1 MPDGLK
7 SSLKMHAGRYQHLY
21 RLWNLAFAGNELA
34 QMDKWLAKELAQ
46 NTKFGSRDRRWYSEY
61 FFAGLRHSYF
71 ALFCE
76 EFFENKIPLSELS
89 VFIINFKLKFSNL
102 NSVLENL
109 RSVNKE
115 KFFVWIFLRYL
126 YKKEQNFFDENYFN
140 LNIED
145 YSIRKNIF
153 ESLINYFTSNKELQN
168 QCLFYSIPFY
178 FLELL
183 QERILFSNW
192 DRKTQDY
199 FFNYLDTR
207 PPVWLRL
214 NNLKNLNR
222 VEQGLVKKNYLFEI
236 KNKNSI
242 KIFSEKINFSEL
254 DSYRLGDFEVQDY
267 ASQLIGQHVNVKLGQ
282 KVWDACA
289 GGGGKTIQIA
299 SLLNNTGIIYAS
311 DIREYKL
318 NEIKQRA
325 RKANFFNVRTVYW
338 DGMEPPQ
345 FAPEIHANG
354 GFDWV
359 LVDAPCS
366 SLGTL
371 RRSPDVKYK
380 VSLKNLQTF
389 HDLQVKILSS
399 ASKAVKKG
407 AHLVYAT
414 CSWTCLENEA
424 VVEQFLK
431 DHLEFKLVEQKML
444 GSPHENADIM
454 FVAVL
459 THRHAAID
467 S

>member
-21 RLWNLAFAGNELA
+21 RLWDLAFAGNELA

-46 NTKFGSRDRRWYSEY
+46 NTKFGSRDRRWYSEC

-76 EFFENKIPLSELS
+76 EFYENKIPISELS
-89 VFIINFKLKFSNL
+89 KFIADFKLKFSDF
-102 NSVLENL
+102 NSVLKNL

-115 KFFVWIFLRYL
+115 KFFVWIFFRYS
-126 YKKEQNFFDENYFN
+126 YIKEQNFFDENYFI

-145 YSIRKNIF
+145 YSARKNIF
-153 ESLINYFTSNKELQN
+153 ESLICFFNSNKELQN
-168 QCLFYSIPFY
+168 QCLFYSVPFY
-178 FLELL
+178 FFELL
-183 QERILFSNW
+183 IERIIFSKW
-192 DRKTQDY
+192 DRKIQES

-207 PPVWLRL
+207 PPIWLRL

-222 VEQGLVKKNYLFEI
+222 VEQNLSKKNYLFEI
-236 KNKNSI
+236 KNTNSI
-242 KIFSEKINFSEL
+242 KIFSEKINFTEL
-254 DSYRLGDFEVQDY
+254 DSYCLGDFEVQDF
-267 ASQLIGQHVNVKLGQ
+267 ASQQIGQHVNVKLGQ

-299 SLLNNTGIIYAS
+299 SKLNNTGIIYAS

-318 NEIKQRA
+318 KEIKKRA
-325 RKANFFNVRTVYW
+325 SKAKFFNIHTAFW
-338 DGMEPPQ
+338 DGTQLPQ
-345 FAPEIHANG
+345 FGKEIIENC

-371 RRSPDVKYK
+371 RRSPDVKYRS
-380 VSLKNLQTF
+380 SLKNLQKF
-389 HDLQVKILSS
+389 HELQVKIVSN

-407 AHLVYAT
+407 GHLVYAT
-414 CSWTCLENEA
+414 CSWTSLENEA
-424 VVEQFLK
+424 VIEQFLK
-431 DHLEFKLVEQKML
+431 VHLDFKLVEQKML
-444 GSPHENADIM
+444 GAPDENADIM

-459 THRHAAID
+459 THGHTAID